1 MLEKQIEKKLVD
13 AVRAAGGMC
22 LKFVSPGMDGMPDR
36 IMLMPF
42 GRMAFVEIKAPGK
55 KPRPLQRFRH
65 DSDHLVLGDDTL
77 GGFFREVGDFF
88 EGIVGEVGDFPKSI
102 LNQQIT
108 LLKYSLKTIFT
119 VIVYWNC
126 FK

>member
-1 MLEKQIEKKLVD
+1 MLEKRIEKKLVD

-65 DSDHLVLGDDTL
+65 DLLRELGFQVFVLDRPEDIPYLMAAFNVLVEPQT
-77 GGFFREVGDFF
+77 EA
-88 EGIVGEVGDFPKSI
+88 
-102 LNQQIT
+102 
-108 LLKYSLKTIFT
+108 LLRQ
-119 VIVYWNC
+119 
-126 FK
+126 